1 MTKEITKAH
10 ILQQI
15 QDKFSLREFEAA
27 KFLFSETVLPI
38 YDMGRH
44 LYEQWQK
51 HVTESVTEMGTVLF
65 YSVPDDEQWTLSRY
79 DVVFMTGAYTIAG
92 IYIVRP
98 VAHRNPGSAYIYL
111 DLAAAQN
118 TSYHVELHHPVVL
131 EPHSFIYASIDGY
144 TTTGDLRLYIDYM
157 MEKMR

>member
-38 YDMGRH
+38 YDMGQH
-44 LYEQWQK
+44 LYERWQK
-51 HVTESVTEMGTVLF
+51 YATQSVTTTGGLQF
-65 YSVPDDEQWTLSRY
+65 YTVPDDEQWTLSLY
-79 DVVFMTGAYTIAG
+79 DVVFMTGAYTVAG
-92 IYIVRP
+92 VYVRRP
-98 VAHRNPGSAYIYL
+98 LAYRDPGDAYIYL

-118 TSYHVELHHPVVL
+118 TSYHVELHHPIVL
-131 EPHSFIYASIDGY
+131 EAHTSIYVCIDGY
-144 TTTGDLRLYIDYM
+144 TSTGDLRLYIDYM
-157 MEKMR
+157 MEKIR